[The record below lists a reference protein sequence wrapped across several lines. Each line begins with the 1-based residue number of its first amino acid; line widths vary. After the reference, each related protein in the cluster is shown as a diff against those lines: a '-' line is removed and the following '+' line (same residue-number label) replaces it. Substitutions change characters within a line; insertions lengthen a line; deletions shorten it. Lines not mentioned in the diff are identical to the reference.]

1 MKSKGIKNL
10 LIDLGGVLV
19 NLDRQRCMDNFKQ
32 LGLTEVEKRLDIQ
45 QLDGILLQHEKG
57 LVSSAEFREEMRKMI
72 GKPVSDE
79 QIDAAWN
86 SLLVEI
92 PSYKLDLLLELRSKY
107 VVYLLSNTNEI
118 HWNYACKDLF
128 PYRTFRVEDYFEKV
142 YLSFELH
149 QIKPNLDI
157 FQSVIED
164 AGIEPHETLF
174 IDDSSM
180 NCKAA
185 EELGIVTY
193 TAQAG
198 EDWSHLFKTK

>member
-32 LGLTEVEKRLDIQ
+32 LGFTEVEKRLDIQ

-118 HWNYACKDLF
+118 HWNYACKNLF
-128 PYRTFRVEDYFEKV
+128 PYRTFRVV
-142 YLSFELH
+142 RL
-149 QIKPNLDI
+149 
-157 FQSVIED
+157 
-164 AGIEPHETLF
+164 
-174 IDDSSM
+174 
-180 NCKAA
+180 
-185 EELGIVTY
+185 
-193 TAQAG
+193 
-198 EDWSHLFKTK
+198 

>member
-79 QIDAAWN
+79 QMM
-86 SLLVEI
+86 
-92 PSYKLDLLLELRSKY
+92 
-107 VVYLLSNTNEI
+107 
-118 HWNYACKDLF
+118 
-128 PYRTFRVEDYFEKV
+128 
-142 YLSFELH
+142 LH
-149 QIKPNLDI
+149 
-157 FQSVIED
+157 
-164 AGIEPHETLF
+164 
-174 IDDSSM
+174 
-180 NCKAA
+180 
-185 EELGIVTY
+185 GIVCWLKFLLINWIY
-193 TAQAG
+193 CLSYVRNM
-198 EDWSHLFKTK
+198 WFIC